1 MLPEKYSLP
10 NVANTAVRLLTL
22 TVVTVLAL
30 AATLPTL
37 ATNPKNPAS
46 TTFFAHF
53 ITVQPMFIK
62 LIHSDQNGRSIAV

>member
-1 MLPEKYSLP
+1 
-10 NVANTAVRLLTL
+10 
-22 TVVTVLAL
+22 LAL

-62 LIHSDQNGRSIAV
+62 LIHSDQNGRSIVV